1 MLEQLSIGTAGWHY
15 PSGSGKWNGVFYPS
29 RRPKGFDELA
39 FYAEYFNFVEINA
52 TFYGQPR
59 TEVTDAWA
67 RRTPKTFLF
76 AAKLY
81 QQFTHPRMFRERV
94 TRELVKQLGTTD
106 LPEAAIAELV
116 RANQADIDEFKRG
129 LDPLATSGKLGPL
142 LAQFPASFHDGPEAR
157 LHIAA
162 LARAFGN
169 YEIVL
174 ELRHRSWTDHMAD
187 TRALLDA
194 FNVSWVWIDEPK
206 FRDSIRQPSLAEI
219 AGPLSYLRLH
229 GRNAQNW
236 WRPKHR
242 DDRYDYVYGREELQP
257 IAAQLEAVVKKNMRA
272 YAVLNNHPRAGA
284 VANAAQLRALTGRDA
299 VQPYPDSMIDAY
311 PELAQLQS
319 RPAAGLFRA
328 VYSRGHNGR

>member
-1 MLEQLSIGTAGWHY
+1 MSERLHIGTAGWHY
-15 PSGSGKWNGVFYPS
+15 PTGAGKWNGVFYPA

-39 FYAEYFNFVEINA
+39 FYAQYFNFLEINA
-52 TFYGQPR
+52 TFYGQPKPEVAR
-59 TEVTDAWA
+59 TWA
-67 RRTPKTFLF
+67 ERTPADFLF
-76 AAKLY
+76 AAKLF
-81 QQFTHPRMFRERV
+81 QQFTHPKMFRERV

-106 LPEAAIAELV
+106 LPESAIDELV
-116 RANQADIDEFKRG
+116 RANQADLDEFKRG
-129 LDPLATSGKLGPL
+129 LDPLAASGKLGPL
-142 LAQFPASFHDGPEAR
+142 LAQFPASFHDGADAR

-162 LARAFGN
+162 LARAFAG

-174 ELRHRSWTDHMAD
+174 ELRHRSWTDRMAD

-206 FRDSIRQPSLAEI
+206 FKDSIRQPDITEI
-219 AGPLSYLRLH
+219 AGPLAYLRLH

-257 IAAQLEAVVKKNMRA
+257 VADQLQAIVKKNMKA

-284 VANAAQLRALTGRDA
+284 VANAAQLKAMTGQDA
-299 VQPYPDSMIDAY
+299 ATAYPDSMIAAY
-311 PELAQLQS
+311 PDLAQIPS
-319 RPAAGLFRA
+319 RSGGDLFTSANIRR
-328 VYSRGHNGR
+328 S